1 MSMTTAYIPYADDV
15 ETVPA
20 DEGQHIAETVETIQ
34 ALIQQKF
41 RRYGKKLRDVHVKS
55 HGCAEAV
62 FQVLPKLPRELAQGL
77 FAEPRSYAASIRFSN
92 ASPIAQAD
100 GLPDGRGL
108 AIQVRGVSGEFLP
121 ENESIGSQD
130 FVMVNHPV
138 FLASDVADYLRLQKV
153 RLELGQGLAAVP
165 QLFSGLSLNPLRW
178 PWREISSVFDVATQF
193 PRHPA
198 AYTYY
203 SMTPF
208 RYGEFVVKY
217 RVRPP
222 VGSNQGYL
230 PEALWQPNAMRLA
243 LERTLARRSLVLD
256 FQVQL
261 RASTI
266 TMAIEDA
273 TREWPESESPFR
285 TVALI
290 ELPRQD
296 LASRNPDRGDS
307 LSWNVWHCL
316 AAHRP
321 LGGINRSRKKAYRAS
336 VIARQLDIAA
346 CERPVSGNNRSGSTI
361 AATAISEKCR
371 FRKDGP

>member
-1 MSMTTAYIPYADDV
+1 MGVLGEHSFRNRQTMSATTAYIPYSDDV

-20 DEGQHIAETVETIQ
+20 DEGRQIAETVETIQ
-34 ALIQQKF
+34 ALVQQKL
-41 RRYGKKLRDVHVKS
+41 RRHGEKLRDVHVKS
-55 HGCAEAV
+55 HGCAEAT
-62 FQVLPKLPRELAQGL
+62 FQILPKLPAELGQGL
-77 FAEPRSYAASIRFSN
+77 FAVPASYSASIRFSN
-92 ASPIAQAD
+92 ASPVAQAD

-108 AIQVRGVSGEFLP
+108 AIQVRGISGEFLP
-121 ENESIGSQD
+121 GSESTGSQD
-130 FVMVNHPV
+130 FLMVNHPV

-153 RLELGQGLAAVP
+153 RLELGQGLAAAP
-165 QLFSGLSLNPLRW
+165 QLFSGLTLNPLRW
-178 PWREISSVFDVATQF
+178 PWREISSVVDVATQF

-217 RVRPP
+217 RVRPH
-222 VGSNQGYL
+222 VGSGAGYL
-230 PEALWQPNAMRLA
+230 PEAIWQPSAMRLA

-261 RASTI
+261 RTSVSS
-266 TMAIEDA
+266 MPIEDA

-290 ELPRQD
+290 EMPRQD
-296 LASRNPDRGDS
+296 LASRYPDRGDS
-307 LSWNVWHCL
+307 MSWNVWHCL

-321 LGGINRSRKKAYRAS
+321 LGGINRSRKAAYRPSSLANKNS
-336 VIARQLDIAA
+336 
-346 CERPVSGNNRSGSTI
+346 
-361 AATAISEKCR
+361 
-371 FRKDGP
+371 